1 MNILIVANFTHN
13 FDKGIVDGRFNY
25 LAEVLVSRG
34 HRVEIVTSDFDH
46 DIKEYRKAPLQSAYA
61 AKITY
66 VHEPKYNSNVSIKRL
81 WAHYKWGCNVSNY
94 IKNNKPDIIY
104 CAVPSLTAGVR
115 CANYCKKNGI
125 KFIIDVQDLW
135 PEAFEMA
142 INNPV
147 INMAFIP
154 IKWYVNHI
162 YKSADIV
169 VAVSDTYCERVLSV
183 NKKTKKGVGVF
194 LGNDGAIYEN
204 ERAKAKNCSHESI
217 YLAYIGTLSYSYDI
231 PCVLKALDVF
241 KQTNSTPVKF
251 IIMGAGP
258 LMEQFKDL
266 AVQLG
271 VDCEFTGR
279 LAYEDMVARLLGC
292 DIVINPI
299 TKGSAASIINKV
311 GDYALSGLPVINT
324 QESPEYRHL
333 IEQYHCGINCKCGDA
348 DGVAKALKQLVGDKQ
363 LRELMGENARKLG
376 EEKFDRRNSYLRI
389 VSAIE
394 NTNKTK

>member
-13 FDKGIVDGRFNY
+13 FDKGVVDGRFNY
-25 LAEVLVSRG
+25 LAELLASRG

-66 VHEPKYNSNVSIKRL
+66 LHEPKYNSNVSFKRL
-81 WAHYKWGCNVSNY
+81 WAHYKWGRTVSNY
-94 IKNNKPDIIY
+94 IKNVAKPDIIY

-115 CANYCKKNGI
+115 CAKYCKKNGI
-125 KFIIDVQDLW
+125 KFVIDVQDLW

-147 INMAFIP
+147 VNMAFIP
-154 IKWYVNHI
+154 IKWYVNRI
-162 YKSADIV
+162 YRSADVV
-169 VAVSDTYCERVLSV
+169 VAVSDTYCERVLEV

-194 LGNDGAIYEN
+194 LGNDGALFEN
-204 ERAKAKNCSHESI
+204 ERVKKKDYFHESI

-231 PCVLKALDVF
+231 PCVLTALDVF
-241 KQTNSTPVKF
+241 KQKNSTPVKF

-258 LMEQFKDL
+258 LMGKFKDL
-266 AVQLG
+266 ARQLG
-271 VDCEFTGR
+271 VDCEFTGK
-279 LAYEDMVARLLGC
+279 LAYNEMVARLLGC

-324 QESPEYRHL
+324 QEAPEYRHL
-333 IEQYHCGINCKCGDA
+333 IEQYYCGINCECGDA
-348 DGVAKALKQLVGDKQ
+348 NDVAKALNELVEDNN

-376 EEKFDRRNSYLRI
+376 EEKFDRRKSYLRI
-389 VSAIE
+389 VNAIE
-394 NTNKTK
+394 SENRT